1 MSHTGPRPHPSGSP
15 YRAKARSRNA
25 VIGARPR
32 QVADTFSTVS
42 PQGMTRAR
50 MNVMIKTRITRT
62 QTVMA
67 MTPTTTLMMT
77 MTTLVT
83 PTTKLKLM
91 TKHHRPRQ
99 TGDMATTRKTSTGA
113 WFVAV

>member
-1 MSHTGPRPHPSGSP
+1 
-15 YRAKARSRNA
+15 
-25 VIGARPR
+25 
-32 QVADTFSTVS
+32 
-42 PQGMTRAR
+42 MTPER
-50 MNVMIKTRITRT
+50 MNVMMKTRITRT

-91 TKHHRPRQ
+91 TKHRRPRQ
-99 TGDMATTRKTSTGA
+99 TSDMETTRKTSTGA

>member
-1 MSHTGPRPHPSGSP
+1 M
-15 YRAKARSRNA
+15 
-25 VIGARPR
+25 
-32 QVADTFSTVS
+32 ADTFFTVS

-50 MNVMIKTRITRT
+50 MNVMMKTRITRT

-83 PTTKLKLM
+83 PTTKVKLM
-91 TKHHRPRQ
+91 TKHRRLRQ
-99 TGDMATTRKTSTGA
+99 TGDMATSRKTSTGA